1 MRFDIVFHTTLV
13 YADVVRESYNE
24 LRACPANDEYQ
35 QVIAFRLSSV
45 PGSRSAHHFD
55 YWGTRVDTFGV
66 RPPHERLDI
75 IAEATVITS
84 DRPVDRPPAVPLS
97 ALTDEV
103 FVEEHLDYLDVSPH
117 TEGGS
122 RLADFADG
130 LGGGDVVSHVRS
142 VSDSTHAAIEYAS
155 GTTHVGIDLD
165 EVLERGQGVCQDY
178 AHLAVAACRRAGI
191 PARYVS
197 GYLFTA
203 DDSTGEDTTD
213 MTVVVETH
221 AWFEAAVPGS
231 GWLALDPTNGL
242 DVGARHVKIGHGRD
256 YDDVP
261 PMRGVY
267 AGDVDS
273 DVTAGVEIR
282 RSAREFIAHSAA
294 SRREETAAQA
304 RFRERYEQQ
313 QQQQQQ
319 Q

>member
-13 YADVVRESYNE
+13 YAGVVRESYNE

-35 QVIAFRLSSV
+35 QVIGFRLSTV
-45 PGSRSAHHFD
+45 PGSRNAHYFD

-84 DRPVDRPPAVPLS
+84 DRPVDRPPIVPLS
-97 ALTDEV
+97 ALADET
-103 FVEEHLDYLDVSPH
+103 FVDEHLDYLDVSPH
-117 TEGGS
+117 TEGGPM
-122 RLADFADG
+122 LADFADG
-130 LGGGDVVSHVRS
+130 LGGGDVVTYVRA
-142 VSDSTHAAIEYAS
+142 VSDTTHGAIEYAS
-155 GTTHVGIDLD
+155 GATHVGIDLD
-165 EVLERGQGVCQDY
+165 EVLASGQGVCQDY
-178 AHLAVAACRRAGI
+178 AHLTVAACRRAGI

-221 AWFEAAVPGS
+221 AWFEAAVPGW

-267 AGDVDS
+267 AGDVES

-282 RSAREFIAHSAA
+282 RSAREFVAHSAA
-294 SRREETAAQA
+294 SRREEIAAQE
-304 RFRERYEQQ
+304 RFRERYEHQQ
-313 QQQQQQ
+313 QQQQ
-319 Q
+319 